1 MSQVPRA
8 NGYSALRPE
17 GSRGRKPNWLFAV
30 RLLMRNL
37 SPAIQALLS
46 QPTVTAVHLL
56 SFTVGATAYYFGED
70 LVVFQGNTY
79 LPHLLDDF
87 AVTYNQ
93 TLQSKPVTVK
103 LQNISLDMAAVLKA
117 QQSNMQGVEVLLL
130 RFFPAVNDFIV
141 LFDGV
146 ITAVQIDEQSVMLTM
161 DYDLDPTASQIPAR
175 QYSQLCG
182 WNFKDSN
189 CGYTDGVDPNDPS
202 TGLPFTSCPKDFLS
216 CQARGRQQ
224 RFPGFIH
231 ITADLT
237 QLIQGQAPP
246 NVVQPQPLSS
256 VLTTP
261 WETP

>member
-1 MSQVPRA
+1 M
-8 NGYSALRPE
+8 
-17 GSRGRKPNWLFAV
+17 LFAI
-30 RLLMRNL
+30 RSLMRNV
-37 SPAIQALLS
+37 SPAIQPLLS
-46 QPTVTAVHLL
+46 QPTVTVIHLL
-56 SFTVGATAYYFGED
+56 SFTVGAVAYYFAED

-87 AVTYNQ
+87 AVKYNQ

-103 LQNISLDMAAVLKA
+103 LQNVSLDMAAVLKA

-130 RFFPAVNDFIV
+130 RFFPAVNDSV
-141 LFDGV
+141 TLFNGV
-146 ITAVQIDEQSVMLTM
+146 ITQVEIDEQSVMLTL
-161 DYDLDPTASQIPAR
+161 DSDLDPTASQIPKR
-175 QYSQLCG
+175 QYSQLCI

-189 CGYTDGVDPNDPS
+189 CGYTDGVDPSDPS
-202 TGLPFTSCPKDFLS
+202 TGLPFTFCPKDLLS

-224 RFPGFIH
+224 RFPGFVH